1 MTNIMTNIVLYCIV
15 LYCIVLYCI
24 VFYCIVLYCYLKS
37 ITYFCLQTTGLI
49 YHVTQNAYVAIAM
62 QVYSTHRRTENHRE
76 TCIKLVFIS
85 FRQPEKIQWALT

>member
-1 MTNIMTNIVLYCIV
+1 MTNIMTNIV

-49 YHVTQNAYVAIAM
+49 YHVTGHTQL
-62 QVYSTHRRTENHRE
+62 
-76 TCIKLVFIS
+76 KLGNIQGYTPILKLHIS
-85 FRQPEKIQWALT
+85 CDKSIFLN